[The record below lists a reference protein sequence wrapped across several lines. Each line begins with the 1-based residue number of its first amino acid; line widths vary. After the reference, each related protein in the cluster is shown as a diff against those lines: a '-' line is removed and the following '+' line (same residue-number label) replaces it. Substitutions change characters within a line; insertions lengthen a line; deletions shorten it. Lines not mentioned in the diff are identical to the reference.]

1 MRGARVPDWLQPL
14 IGPLGLLLG
23 VAIAVLGTRYAAR
36 SSARAAARTADV
48 ASRQVDVGEWQA
60 IVEALRTEVERL
72 SGRVES
78 LEADRTL
85 ERAAHRA
92 LLTYTRGLL
101 AWIHRNVPGA
111 TPPMP
116 PTAFVDELAY
126 ITER

>member
-1 MRGARVPDWLQPL
+1 VPDWLPVALPIVGMVFVAL
-14 IGPLGLLLG
+14 ITFF
-23 VAIAVLGTRYAAR
+23 GTRYAAR
-36 SSARAAARTADV
+36 QSARAAERTA
-48 ASRQVDVGEWQA
+48 ATSSRQVDVGEWQA
-60 IVEALRTEVERL
+60 IVEALRTEVGRLTER
-72 SGRVES
+72 VTS

-92 LLTYTRGLL
+92 LLTYTRTLL
-101 AWIHRNVPGA
+101 AWIHRTAPGA

>member
-1 MRGARVPDWLQPL
+1 MPDWLPIALPIVGMVFVAL
-14 IGPLGLLLG
+14 ITFF
-23 VAIAVLGTRYAAR
+23 GTRYAAR
-36 SSARAAARTADV
+36 QSARAAERTA
-48 ASRQVDVGEWQA
+48 ATSSRQVDVGEWQA
-60 IVEALRTEVERL
+60 IVEALRTEVGRLTER
-72 SGRVES
+72 VTS

-92 LLTYTRGLL
+92 LLTYTRTLL
-101 AWIHRNVPGA
+101 AWIHRTAPGA

>member
-1 MRGARVPDWLQPL
+1 VPDWLQPL

-23 VAIAVLGTRYAAR
+23 VVITVLGTRYAAR
-36 SSARAAARTADV
+36 SSARAAAKTADV

-60 IVEALRTEVERL
+60 IVTALRDEVGRL
-72 SGRVES
+72 TDRVES

-85 ERAAHRA
+85 ERAAHRS
-92 LLTYTRGLL
+92 LITYTRTLL
-101 AWIHRNVPGA
+101 AWIQRTMPGA